1 MKQQVPPAVVAIVI
15 AVVVLVCAFLI
26 WRATGT
32 QESGPPTF
40 SQKEFTARD
49 VEKLMQTPPPRG
61 TSSDVPIPPGAGG
74 PGGPPMTP
82 GR

>member
-1 MKQQVPPAVVAIVI
+1 MKREIPPAVVAIVI
-15 AVVVLVCAFLI
+15 AVVVIVCAFFI

-32 QESGPPTF
+32 QEGGPPTF
-40 SQKEFTARD
+40 SQKEFTARE

-74 PGGPPMTP
+74 PGGPPMMP